1 MNEIY
6 LHFTAGSGPRE
17 CRFVVAGVVGAFLK
31 ASEKAGLKAEIPGGE
46 SVPKEADSVLIKVSG
61 KDADAFVHPWLGTI
75 RWIGESPYRPNHK
88 RKNWYIGVYKA
99 PTIEDVPEIHA
110 KDIRFQTMRAGGPGG
125 QHVNKTDSAVRA
137 THALTGVSVTASEE
151 RSQHANKK
159 LALIKIAAIFEEREA
174 EKKAQGR
181 ASSWRQN
188 HMLERGNEVKVFEG
202 TRFKPL

>member
-1 MNEIY
+1 MTEIY

-17 CRFVVAGVVGAFLK
+17 CRFVVTGVLGAFLK
-31 ASEKAGLKAEIPGGE
+31 AVEKAGLRAESPGGE
-46 SVPKEADSVLIKVSG
+46 GAPREADSVLIKVSG
-61 KDADAFVHPWLGTI
+61 KDVDTFVRPWLGTV

-99 PTIEDVPEIHA
+99 PTIEDMPAVDA
-110 KDIRFQTMRAGGPGG
+110 KDIRFQTMRASGPGG

-137 THALTGVSVTASEE
+137 THTPTGVSVTASEE

-159 LALIKIAAIFEEREA
+159 LALIKLAAIFEERAA
-174 EKKAQGR
+174 EKKAQGQE
-181 ASSWRQN
+181 SSWRQN

-202 TRFKPL
+202 MRFREK